1 MTGGGFGGSSIALVQ
16 VDGVDAARHGIL
28 DAFAERGWTEPR
40 SFVVTAGTPRAATPD
55 PLGFWQVAENV
66 GVHRREPA
74 GTLDGPVGSDRCER
88 QPPSPV
94 PLSPPSDSQSG
105 RNGGPISVGSRRPR
119 GEAAQCAAGRLPPEP
134 DS

>member
-16 VDGVDAARHGIL
+16 VDGVDEARRGIL

-40 SFVVTAGTPRAATPD
+40 SFVVTAGDAARRD
-55 PLGFWQVAENV
+55 SDRLGFWLVAQNV

-74 GTLDGPVGSDRCER
+74 GTLDGRVGSHRCER

-94 PLSPPSDSQSG
+94 PVAALGFTIGQERGTHFGRLSPPRGG
-105 RNGGPISVGSRRPR
+105 RAVR
-119 GEAAQCAAGRLPPEP
+119 GRAPSARTR
-134 DS
+134 S